1 MSSAD
6 MHSEDRQLLDELEK
20 LRIINEN
27 LKSIIHFSSDGLF
40 VVDRKGIVLE
50 ANKSYEDMTGIVRE
64 EVVGKNI
71 KDLVLNEYFDR
82 SAALMA
88 MESKKK
94 TTIIQ
99 LIKKQKYFVVTAN
112 PILDKDQEVKMIVTS
127 VRDVTY
133 LHHLQKQ
140 LRQAQQLNESH
151 ADKLTASNEEEQAA
165 SLIYAS
171 PPMQKLYEKIKQVA
185 PFPTNILITGP
196 SGTGKEVLASM
207 IHQLSSSDKK
217 TFIKVNCGAI
227 PAELFESEM
236 FGYASGSFTGA
247 RREGKP
253 GFFEQANNGTILLDE
268 IGDIPLPLQVKLL
281 RVLQEKTVT
290 RIGDTKPRE
299 LSFRLICSTNQDL
312 RQLVLEKKFRQD
324 LWYRINVIH
333 LDIPPL
339 SERREDISPLVEHFL
354 SEFCRKYKIQ
364 KQIQPEVVEILTKY
378 AWPGNVR
385 ELLNVMEF
393 LIVSTTSLFITPN
406 DLPENIKENWDFAH
420 PFNTVENEANLTQR
434 EQEPKNLK
442 ESLDEYERNKI
453 ITALENSKSIRSAA
467 AQLGVN
473 HANLIRKMK
482 RLGINKA
489 DMTGAQN

>member
-1 MSSAD
+1 MGSTD
-6 MHSEDRQLLDELEK
+6 IHSENIQLLNELSK
-20 LRIINEN
+20 LQVINEN

-40 VVDRKGIVLE
+40 VVDRKGFVLE
-50 ANKSYEDMTGIVRE
+50 ANKSYEDMTGILKE
-64 EVVGKNI
+64 EVIGKNI

-112 PILDKDQEVKMIVTS
+112 PILDTDQEVKMIVTS

-151 ADKLTASNEEEQAA
+151 ADKLTASTKEEKAA

-171 PPMQKLYEKIKQVA
+171 PPMHKLYEKIKQVA
-185 PFPTNILITGP
+185 PFPTNILVTGP
-196 SGTGKEVLASM
+196 SGTGKEVLAGM

-217 TFIKVNCGAI
+217 TYIKVNCGAI

-247 RREGKP
+247 RKEGKP

-268 IGDIPLPLQVKLL
+268 IGEIPLPLQVKLL

-333 LDIPPL
+333 LEIPPL
-339 SERREDISPLVEHFL
+339 SERREDISPLIEHFL
-354 SEFCRKYKIQ
+354 NEFCHQ
-364 KQIQPEVVEILTKY
+364 
-378 AWPGNVR
+378 
-385 ELLNVMEF
+385 
-393 LIVSTTSLFITPN
+393 
-406 DLPENIKENWDFAH
+406 
-420 PFNTVENEANLTQR
+420 
-434 EQEPKNLK
+434 
-442 ESLDEYERNKI
+442 
-453 ITALENSKSIRSAA
+453 
-467 AQLGVN
+467 
-473 HANLIRKMK
+473 
-482 RLGINKA
+482 
-489 DMTGAQN
+489 

>member
-1 MSSAD
+1 MGSTD
-6 MHSEDRQLLDELEK
+6 IHSENIQLLNELSK
-20 LRIINEN
+20 LQVINEN
-27 LKSIIHFSSDGLF
+27 LKSIIHFASDGLF
-40 VVDRKGIVLE
+40 VVDRKGFVLE
-50 ANKSYEDMTGIVRE
+50 ANKSYEDMTGILKE
-64 EVVGKNI
+64 EVLGKNI

-112 PILDKDQEVKMIVTS
+112 PILDTDQEVKMIVTS

-151 ADKLTASNEEEQAA
+151 ADKLTASNKEEKAA

-171 PPMQKLYEKIKQVA
+171 PPMHKLYEKIKQVA

-196 SGTGKEVLASM
+196 SGTGKEVLAGM

-247 RREGKP
+247 RKEGKP

-268 IGDIPLPLQVKLL
+268 IGEIPLPLQVKLL

-333 LDIPPL
+333 LEIPPL
-339 SERREDISPLVEHFL
+339 SERREDISPLIEHFL
-354 SEFCRKYKIQ
+354 NEFCHQYKIQ
-364 KQIQPEVVEILTKY
+364 KQIQPEAVQVLTNY

-385 ELLNVMEF
+385 ELRNVIEF
-393 LIVSTTSLFITPN
+393 LIVSTTALFITPN

-420 PFNTVENEANLTQR
+420 PFNTIESEAILKPSKS
-434 EQEPKNLK
+434 EPKNLK
-442 ESLDEYERNKI
+442 ESIDEYERKQI
-453 ITALENSKSIRSAA
+453 VTALENSKSIRSAA
-467 AQLGVN
+467 ALLGVN
-473 HANLIRKMK
+473 HANLMRKMK
-482 RLGINKA
+482 RLGIK
-489 DMTGAQN
+489 

>member
-1 MSSAD
+1 MGSAD
-6 MHSEDRQLLDELEK
+6 MHSEDRQMFDELEK

-40 VVDRKGIVLE
+40 VVDRNGVVLE
-50 ANKSYEDMTGIVRE
+50 ANKSYEDMTGIARE

-151 ADKLTASNEEEQAA
+151 ADKLTASNEEEQA

-171 PPMQKLYEKIKQVA
+171 PPMHKLYEKIKQVA

-196 SGTGKEVLASM
+196 SGTGKEVLAGM

-333 LDIPPL
+333 LEIPPL

-354 SEFCRKYKIQ
+354 SEFCLQYKIQ

-385 ELLNVMEF
+385 ELRNVMEF

-420 PFNTVENEANLTQR
+420 PFNTVESEADLTQR
-434 EQEPKNLK
+434 EPEPKNLK
-442 ESLDEYERNKI
+442 ESLDEYERNRI
-453 ITALENSKSIRSAA
+453 IAALDNSKSIRSAA

-482 RLGINKA
+482 RLGIKKD
-489 DMTGAQN
+489 DMTGARN